1 MYHLSLRKASRLSF
15 WVATLSLV
23 GMAITS
29 ASATIA
35 ATIEPNDELRS
46 PAPAP
51 EAGPEIRAQ
60 LTPRQYTTLSSEM
73 AGRIDRINTKL
84 GEHFKKGD
92 NLVTFDCVIQR
103 AQVAHAQ
110 AIAIQ
115 AEKTYGINQ
124 RLLALKS
131 IGQLELDVSAAEV
144 QKSKADLASAN
155 AVASK
160 CAIDAPFNGITVEQ
174 KAREFQYTGP
184 GQPLLDVLDDRSLE
198 VELIAPSRWLSWLQP
213 GYAFALH
220 VDETGKNYP
229 AKITRIG
236 GRVDPVSQSIK
247 VVGEITDEAPELIAG
262 MSGRAIITAPH

>member
-1 MYHLSLRKASRLSF
+1 MFHFSRCKRPHLSF
-15 WVATLSLV
+15 WAFPLTLIAMV
-23 GMAITS
+23 TCG
-29 ASATIA
+29 ASAAVA
-35 ATIEPNDELRS
+35 ATAEEKSSDELRS
-46 PAPAP
+46 ASP
-51 EAGPEIRAQ
+51 EGAPEIRAQ
-60 LTPRQYTTLSSEM
+60 LTPRQYTTLSSEL

-92 NLVTFDCVIQR
+92 NLITFDCVIQR

-115 AEKTYGINQ
+115 AEKTFGINQ

-160 CAIDAPFNGITVEQ
+160 CAIDAPFNGVTVEQ
-174 KAREFQYTGP
+174 KAREFQYASP
-184 GQPLLDVLDDRSLE
+184 GQPLLDILDDRSLE

-213 GYAFALH
+213 GYPFALH
-220 VDETGKNYP
+220 VDETGNNYP

-247 VVGEITDEAPELIAG
+247 VVGEITSNAPELIAG
-262 MSGRAIITAPH
+262 MSGRAIIAPPH

>member
-1 MYHLSLRKASRLSF
+1 MFLLSSRKASDLSRRGF
-15 WVATLSLV
+15 ALSLV
-23 GMAITS
+23 VIAIGG
-29 ASATIA
+29 ARATNA
-35 ATIEPNDELRS
+35 AMIEPNDELR
-46 PAPAP
+46 ALAP
-51 EAGPEIRAQ
+51 ETGPEIRAQ

-73 AGRIDRINTKL
+73 AGRIDRISTKL

-92 NLVTFDCVIQR
+92 NLIAFDCVLQH
-103 AQVAHAQ
+103 AQVARAQ
-110 AIAIQ
+110 AVSVQ

-144 QKSKADLASAN
+144 QKSKADLAGAN

-160 CAIDAPFNGITVEQ
+160 CAIDAPFNGVTVEQ
-174 KAREFQYTGP
+174 KAREFQYASP
-184 GQPLLDVLDDRSLE
+184 GQPLLDILDDRSLE
-198 VELIAPSRWLSWLQP
+198 VELIAPSRWLNWLQP

-220 VDETGKNYP
+220 IDETGKNYA

-247 VVGEITDEAPELIAG
+247 VVGEITDAAPELIAG
-262 MSGRAIITAPH
+262 MSGRAIIDPPR

>member
-1 MYHLSLRKASRLSF
+1 MFHSFTPQRASPLALGLAACSLGGDLLALPRPMPPRWRKRPS
-15 WVATLSLV
+15 
-23 GMAITS
+23 
-29 ASATIA
+29 
-35 ATIEPNDELRS
+35 DELRS
-46 PAPAP
+46 TSP
-51 EAGPEIRAQ
+51 EVGPEIRAQ
-60 LTPRQYTTLSSEM
+60 LTPRQYTTLSSEL
-73 AGRIDRINTKL
+73 AGRIDRISTKL

-92 NLVTFDCVIQR
+92 NLITFDCVIQR

-174 KAREFQYTGP
+174 KAREFQYASP
-184 GQPLLDVLDDRSLE
+184 GQPLLDIL
-198 VELIAPSRWLSWLQP
+198 
-213 GYAFALH
+213 G
-220 VDETGKNYP
+220 
-229 AKITRIG
+229 
-236 GRVDPVSQSIK
+236 
-247 VVGEITDEAPELIAG
+247 
-262 MSGRAIITAPH
+262 

>member
-1 MYHLSLRKASRLSF
+1 MFHFSPRKASRLSF
-15 WVATLSLV
+15 WVAMLSLV
-23 GMAITS
+23 GIATCG

-46 PAPAP
+46 PTP
-51 EAGPEIRAQ
+51 EAASEIRAQ
-60 LTPRQYTTLSSEM
+60 LTPRQYTTLSSEI
-73 AGRIDRINTKL
+73 AGRIDQINTKL

-92 NLVTFDCVIQR
+92 NLVTFDCVLQR

-110 AIAIQ
+110 AVSVQ

-144 QKSKADLASAN
+144 QKSKADLAGAN

-160 CAIDAPFNGITVEQ
+160 CAIDAPFNGLTVEQ
-174 KAREFQYTGP
+174 KAREFQYTSP

-247 VVGEITDEAPELIAG
+247 VVGEITARRLSSSPA
-262 MSGRAIITAPH
+262 